1 MEPVTHFL
9 TGACL
14 GRAGFNRTTGLA
26 TLTLV
31 LASEA
36 PDADFAASISGS
48 VAYLQHHRGF
58 THTLLGAP
66 FVAAFVLAMV
76 YGIYRLLLRRG
87 KKPKLPPNWKL
98 LYVYALLAALIHIF
112 LDFTNSY
119 GVRPLAPFNW
129 KWYSWDILFIVD
141 PVILA
146 VLILSLAVPGLLGM
160 VSEEIGARKSPR
172 GRGAAIFALVCFA
185 LVMYLRDFEHRRAVN
200 LLKSVTYGGEDAVR
214 ASAFPNMLN
223 PFLWNGVVETQNFLK
238 TVPVESR
245 AGQID
250 PENTGNTRYK
260 PEETPVTEA
269 AKKSRLGRVYLDW
282 AQYPVVEADSLG
294 EGKGDRVQFTDLR
307 FARPSLPNQRSV
319 LTGYVVL
326 DPRLKVVDMYL
337 GNPRPD

>member
-1 MEPVTHFL
+1 MEPVTHLL

-36 PDADFAASISGS
+36 PDADFAVSIGGS

-58 THTLLGAP
+58 THTFLGAP

-160 VSEEIGARKSPR
+160 VSEEIGAHKSPR

-200 LLKSVTYGGEDAVR
+200 LLKSVTYSGEDAVR
-214 ASAFPNMLN
+214 VSAFPNMLN
-223 PFLWNGVVETQNFLK
+223 PFLWNGVVETQDFLK

-250 PENTGNTRYK
+250 PENTANTRYK
-260 PEETPVTEA
+260 PEENEKTKA
-269 AKKSRLGRVYLDW
+269 AKESRLGRVYLDW
-282 AQYPVVEADSLG
+282 AEYPVVEADSLG
-294 EGKGDRVQFTDLR
+294 EGKGYRVQFTDLR
-307 FARPSLPNQRSV
+307 FARLSQPNQRSV

-326 DPRLKVVDMYL
+326 DPKLKVVDMYL